1 MTRTDSFSEC
11 VPSFEQTGLP
21 PDRLAMGMAVSESAP
36 DAPERIGVLFASPEV
51 FPLAKT
57 GGLADVSAALPAAL
71 SELGVD
77 IRIVM
82 PGYTESLDLA
92 ESKRKAIPLGD
103 IQGLGEAALIV
114 ARTPDSGL
122 PLLLVD
128 CPALFR
134 RHGRLYSDPEGKEW
148 PDNAIRFA
156 LFSHAVTRIAL
167 GKAGINWRPHIA
179 HVNDW
184 HLGLAPALL
193 RAQLGPRPRTVFTIH
208 NLAFQG
214 VFSADVFP
222 LLGLP
227 GGWLSPDGIEFYGQI
242 SFLKAG
248 IRFADRLTT
257 VSPTYAR
264 EVLTPEFGCGLDGL
278 LRTRANDLVGILN
291 GVDYESWTPENPAHV
306 PYPFH
311 AGDLSGKQQC
321 KVMLQNELGLRADP
335 HAPVIAFVSRI
346 TEQKMADVLPE
357 ITPTLTDNGAQF
369 VVCGDG
375 DRSIEQALRAL
386 QARQPRQIAVRI
398 GYQEAMARRIL
409 AGADILAAPA
419 RFEPCGLTQM
429 YAMRYGTIPV
439 VRRVGG
445 LADTVIGHGASE
457 DSMKDTGTGFMF
469 DAPTGGNLASAI
481 ERAINLYRRPEE
493 WRGMQKRAMR
503 QDFRWMR
510 SAQRYRTLYEEFL
523 QEPGIE
529 NPDSAARS
537 RSLELRTGT

>member
-1 MTRTDSFSEC
+1 MTCTDSFSEC
-11 VPSFEQTGLP
+11 VSSFEQPGLP
-21 PDRLAMGMAVSESAP
+21 VGRVTTGMAAVP
-36 DAPERIGVLFASPEV
+36 DSAPERISALFASPEV

-71 SELGVD
+71 SERGVD
-77 IRIVM
+77 MRIVM

-92 ESKRKAIPLGD
+92 ESKQKQIPLGD
-103 IQGLGEAALIV
+103 IQGFGEAALIV
-114 ARTPDSGL
+114 ARNPGTGL

-128 CPALFR
+128 CPSLFR
-134 RHGRLYSDPEGKEW
+134 RRGTLYSDVDGKEW
-148 PDNAIRFA
+148 SDNAIRFA
-156 LFSHAVTRIAL
+156 LFSHVVTRLAL

-184 HLGLAPALL
+184 HLGLVPALL

-222 LLGLP
+222 CLGLP
-227 GGWLSPDGIEFYGQI
+227 GGWLHPDGIEFYGQV

-291 GVDYESWTPENPAHV
+291 GVDYERWAPENPAHV
-306 PYPFH
+306 PHTFH
-311 AGDLSGKQQC
+311 AEDLSGKQQC
-321 KVMLQNELGLRADP
+321 KVMLQSELGLRADP
-335 HAPVIAFVSRI
+335 HAPMIAFISRI

-357 ITPTLTDNGAQF
+357 ITPGLTDKGAQF
-369 VVCGDG
+369 VICGDG
-375 DRSIEQALRAL
+375 DRSIECALRAL
-386 QARQPRQIAVRI
+386 EAVRPRQIAVQI
-398 GYQEAMARRIL
+398 GYQETMARRIL

-445 LADTVIGHGASE
+445 LADTVIGHRASG
-457 DSMKDTGTGFMF
+457 DSAKDTGTGFMF
-469 DAPTGGNLASAI
+469 DAPTADGLSGAI
-481 ERAINLYRRPEE
+481 ERAIKLYRSPVA

-510 SAQRYRTLYEEFL
+510 SAQRYRALYRELL
-523 QEPGIE
+523 QGAGNVQSHNEAQLRHLDLQPG
-529 NPDSAARS
+529 
-537 RSLELRTGT
+537 T